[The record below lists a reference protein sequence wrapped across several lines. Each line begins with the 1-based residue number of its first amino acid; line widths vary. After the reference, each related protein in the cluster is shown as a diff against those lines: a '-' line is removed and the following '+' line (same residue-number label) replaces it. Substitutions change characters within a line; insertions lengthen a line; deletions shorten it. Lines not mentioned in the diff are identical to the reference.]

1 MSQEIGT
8 ANFTPADLVE
18 FKARLRAETDLL
30 ATWIAEGVLAS
41 GPKTG
46 GYELEGW
53 LVGPDLRDRILAA
66 IDSPDWPARVRE
78 RALAIEQARVIEQA
92 RAIEHDRRVKHD
104 RSIEETSR

>member
-8 ANFTPADLVE
+8 DHFTPADLVE

-53 LVGPDLRDRILAA
+53 LVGPDLRPRPCAGELLARLG
-66 IDSPDWPARVRE
+66 DP
-78 RALAIEQARVIEQA
+78 QVIHEVA
-92 RAIEHDRRVKHD
+92 TFNLEI
-104 RSIEETSR
+104 